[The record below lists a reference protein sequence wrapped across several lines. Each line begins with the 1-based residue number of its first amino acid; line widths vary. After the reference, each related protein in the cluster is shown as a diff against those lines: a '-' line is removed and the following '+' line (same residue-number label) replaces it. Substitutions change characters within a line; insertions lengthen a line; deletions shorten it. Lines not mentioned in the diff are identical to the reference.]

1 MLFHPTK
8 APFWY
13 SVTEEPY
20 KIPHYAA
27 VVRALDEYPG
37 SDTDTLLGKQVLD
50 DFYKGFQG
58 FLDKLAWREVRLCV
72 SCLCTVLAKYF

>member
-1 MLFHPTK
+1 M
-8 APFWY
+8 
-13 SVTEEPY
+13 TEEPY

-37 SDTDTLLGKQVLD
+37 PDSDALLGKQILD

-58 FLDKLAWREVRLCV
+58 YLDKLAWREVRLCV
-72 SCLCTVLAKYF
+72 SHCLLQLKP